1 MFGHGSSQNTPRW
14 VKMFGIIIIAL
25 LLLLVTLHLIGRSL
39 LGQSVG
45 GHGDYEPSS
54 SATERGLKQ
63 P

>member
-1 MFGHGSSQNTPRW
+1 MDLQAVRVWPR
-14 VKMFGIIIIAL
+14 IEPQHTAL
-25 LLLLVTLHLIGRSL
+25 LLLLVILHLIGRSL